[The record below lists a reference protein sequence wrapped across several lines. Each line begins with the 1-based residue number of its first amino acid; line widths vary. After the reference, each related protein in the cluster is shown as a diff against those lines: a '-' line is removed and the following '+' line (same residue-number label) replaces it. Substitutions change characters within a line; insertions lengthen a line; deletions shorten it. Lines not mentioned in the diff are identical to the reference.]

1 MKNFNNLAKLFRY
14 VNENGDNVT
23 FDFAGGFLINKPV
36 GIDTVSVTL
45 SQAKGINQTGATIQS
60 KNVQPR
66 PVNITGYIVGEDQAD
81 KKEKL
86 LSVIRPDL
94 GGKLYA
100 DDYYLHVYPTATP
113 NIDPKQWGA
122 QFQFSLL
129 AAYPYWCKDDSASVA
144 LAGIEPLFKVGHWD
158 SAKQCVVGDWNISRQ
173 YQFGR
178 LKQELFMNVPNRG
191 QVPVPFTAT
200 FTASG
205 DVENPKIT
213 NAATGKFLIVNKSLV
228 SGERLS
234 VQITH
239 DRTYVTS
246 SVDGDC
252 RGALSLKSNLFQL
265 EVGDNV
271 LKPEAKSGLANLQ
284 VGIDFATEIVGI
296 AL

>member
-1 MKNFNNLAKLFRY
+1 MRNFNNLSKLFRY
-14 VNENGDNVT
+14 VNDNGDSIT
-23 FDFAGGFLINKPV
+23 FDFAGGYLINKPT
-36 GIDTVSVTL
+36 GIDTVSVSL
-45 SQAKGINQTGATIQS
+45 SQAKGTNQTGATIQS
-60 KNVQPR
+60 RNVQPR
-66 PVNITGYIVGEDQAD
+66 PVNITGYLVGDAQTVG
-81 KKEKL
+81 KEKL
-86 LSVIRPDL
+86 LSVVRPDI

-100 DDYYLHVYPTATP
+100 DDYYLTVYPTATP
-113 NIDPKQWGA
+113 NIEPKRWGA

-144 LAGIEPLFKVGHWD
+144 LAGIEPLFRFP
-158 SAKQCVVGDWNISRQ
+158 WNISRA

-178 LKQELFMNVPNRG
+178 LKRELFMNVLNRG
-191 QVPVPFTAT
+191 QVPVPFTAV
-200 FTASG
+200 FSASG
-205 DVENPKIT
+205 DVEKPKIT
-213 NAATGKFLIVNKSLV
+213 HVATGKFLVVNKSLV
-228 SGERLS
+228 NGERLT

-271 LKPEAKSGLANLQ
+271 LKPEAESGLDNLQ
-284 VGIDFATEIVGI
+284 VSVDFATEIVGI

>member
-1 MKNFNNLAKLFRY
+1 MTNFNNLSKLFRY
-14 VNENGDNVT
+14 VNENGDSVT
-23 FDFAGGFLINKPV
+23 FDYAGGYLINKPT
-36 GIDTVSVTL
+36 GIDTVTVSL

-66 PVNITGYIVGEDQAD
+66 PVNVNGYLVGDGQAAN
-81 KKEKL
+81 KEKL
-86 LSVIRPDL
+86 LSVIRPDIS
-94 GGKLYA
+94 GKLYA
-100 DDYYLHVYPTATP
+100 DDYYLNVWPTATP
-113 NIDPKQWGA
+113 SIEPKDWGA

-144 LAGIEPLFKVGHWD
+144 LAGIEPLFKFP
-158 SAKQCVVGDWNISRQ
+158 WNISKPYR
-173 YQFGR
+173 FGR
-178 LKQELFMNVPNRG
+178 LKLEQFMNVPNRG

-200 FTASG
+200 FAASG

-228 SGERLS
+228 SGERLA

-265 EVGDNV
+265 EVGDNI
-271 LKPEAKSGLANLQ
+271 LKPEAKSGLENLQ
-284 VGIDFATEIVGI
+284 VNIDFATEIVGI

>member
-1 MKNFNNLAKLFRY
+1 MTNYNNLSKLFRY
-14 VNENGDNVT
+14 VNENGDSVT
-23 FDFAGGFLINKPV
+23 FDYAGGYLINKPT
-36 GIDTVSVTL
+36 GIDTVTVSL

-66 PVNITGYIVGEDQAD
+66 PVNINGRLVGDGQAAN
-81 KKEKL
+81 KEKL
-86 LSVIRPDL
+86 LSVIRPDIS
-94 GGKLYA
+94 GKLYA
-100 DDYYLHVYPTATP
+100 DDYYLNVWPTATP
-113 NIDPKQWGA
+113 NIEAKQWGA

-144 LAGIEPLFKVGHWD
+144 LAGIEPLFKFP
-158 SAKQCVVGDWNISRQ
+158 WNISRP
-173 YQFGR
+173 YRFGR
-178 LKQELFMNVPNRG
+178 LKLEQFMNVPNRG

-200 FTASG
+200 FAASG

-228 SGERLS
+228 SGERLA

-271 LKPEAKSGLANLQ
+271 LKPEAKSGLENLQ
-284 VGIDFATEIVGI
+284 VNIDFATEIVGI

>member
-1 MKNFNNLAKLFRY
+1 MRNFNNLSKLFRY
-14 VNENGDNVT
+14 VNDNGDSIT
-23 FDFAGGFLINKPV
+23 FDFAGGYLINKPT
-36 GIDTVSVTL
+36 GIDTVSVSL

-60 KNVQPR
+60 RNVQPR
-66 PVNITGYIVGEDQAD
+66 PVNITGYLVGDAQTVG
-81 KKEKL
+81 KEKL
-86 LSVIRPDL
+86 LSVVRPDI

-100 DDYYLHVYPTATP
+100 DDYYLTVYPTATP
-113 NIDPKQWGA
+113 NIEPKRWGA

-144 LAGIEPLFKVGHWD
+144 LAGIEPLFRFP
-158 SAKQCVVGDWNISRQ
+158 WNIPRA

-178 LKQELFMNVPNRG
+178 LKRELFMNVLNRG
-191 QVPVPFTAT
+191 QVPVPFTAV
-200 FTASG
+200 FSASG
-205 DVENPKIT
+205 DVEKPKIT
-213 NAATGKFLIVNKSLV
+213 HVATGKFLVVNKSLV
-228 SGERLS
+228 NGERLT

-271 LKPEAKSGLANLQ
+271 LKPEAESGLDNLQ
-284 VGIDFATEIVGI
+284 VSVDFATEIVGI

>member
-1 MKNFNNLAKLFRY
+1 MDNLTNYNNLSKLFRY
-14 VNENGDNVT
+14 VNENGDSVT
-23 FDFAGGFLINKPV
+23 LDYAGGYLINKPT
-36 GIDTVSVTL
+36 GIDTVTVAL

-66 PVNITGYIVGEDQAD
+66 PVNINGRLVGDGQAAN
-81 KKEKL
+81 KEKL
-86 LSVIRPDL
+86 LSVIRPDIS
-94 GGKLYA
+94 GKLYA
-100 DDYYLHVYPTATP
+100 DDYYLNVWPTATP
-113 NIDPKQWGA
+113 NIEAKQWGA

-144 LAGIEPLFKVGHWD
+144 LAGIEPLFKFP
-158 SAKQCVVGDWNISRQ
+158 WNISRP
-173 YQFGR
+173 YRFGR
-178 LKQELFMNVPNRG
+178 LKLEQFMNVPNRG

-200 FTASG
+200 FAASG

-228 SGERLS
+228 SGERLA

-271 LKPEAKSGLANLQ
+271 LKPEAKSGLENLQ
-284 VGIDFATEIVGI
+284 VNIDFATEIVGI

>member
-1 MKNFNNLAKLFRY
+1 MRNFNNLSKLFRY
-14 VNENGDNVT
+14 VNDNGDSIT
-23 FDFAGGFLINKPV
+23 FDFAGGYLINKPT
-36 GIDTVSVTL
+36 GIDTVSVSL

-60 KNVQPR
+60 RNVQPR
-66 PVNITGYIVGEDQAD
+66 PVNITGYLVGDAQTVG
-81 KKEKL
+81 KEKL
-86 LSVIRPDL
+86 LSVVRPVI

-100 DDYYLHVYPTATP
+100 DDYYLTVYPTATP
-113 NIDPKQWGA
+113 NIEPKRWGA

-144 LAGIEPLFKVGHWD
+144 LAGIEPLFRFP
-158 SAKQCVVGDWNISRQ
+158 WNISRA

-178 LKQELFMNVPNRG
+178 LKRELFMNVLNRG
-191 QVPVPFTAT
+191 QVPVPFTAV
-200 FTASG
+200 FSASG
-205 DVENPKIT
+205 DVEKPKIT
-213 NAATGKFLIVNKSLV
+213 HVATGKFLVVNKSLV
-228 SGERLS
+228 NGERLT

-271 LKPEAKSGLANLQ
+271 LKPEAESGLDNLQ
-284 VGIDFATEIVGI
+284 VSVDFATEIVGI